1 MRAISN
7 LSILTLRNR
16 PLMNTSTTLN
26 SLKALTLLV
35 VTGFIA
41 GCGGSGG
48 DSSADAGTAA
58 SAGDGAL
65 QGSVT
70 LDGSSTVYPISE
82 AVAEE
87 FLAVAPRVRVTVGVS
102 GTGGGFKK
110 FLAQEIDIN
119 DASRTIK
126 ESESMEAEANGIEY
140 LEIPVAFDGLSIVVN
155 PQNDWVD
162 SLTVAELQKI
172 WQPGSTVDSWDDI
185 RPDWPRA
192 PIRLYGPGTDSGTF
206 DYFTEAVNGESGAS
220 RPDYTA
226 SEDDNV
232 LVQGIAGDEY
242 ALGFFGFAYYVENQD
257 KLKVVPV
264 DGGNGPVVPTATT
277 INDGT
282 YSPLSRP
289 IFIYLN
295 TASLARPEVRA
306 FVDFYIDNAG
316 ALASEVGYIELPEEM
331 YEASREKLAAF

>member
-1 MRAISN
+1 MN
-7 LSILTLRNR
+7 TLNMLKTLKILTLVSTAI
-16 PLMNTSTTLN
+16 LVTS
-26 SLKALTLLV
+26 
-35 VTGFIA
+35 
-41 GCGGSGG
+41 CGGGG
-48 DSSADAGTAA
+48 EESSAGAA
-58 SAGDGAL
+58 SGNIGSDELRGA
-65 QGSVT
+65 VT

-87 FLAVAPRVRVTVGVS
+87 FLAIAPRVRVTVGVS

-110 FLAQEIDIN
+110 FLAKEIDIN

-126 ESESMEAEANGIEY
+126 ESESVEAEANGIDY
-140 LEIPVAFDGLSIVVN
+140 LEIPVAFDGLSVVVN

-185 RPDWPRA
+185 RPDWPSA

-257 KLKVVPV
+257 KLKVIPI
-264 DGGNGPVVPTATT
+264 DGGNGPVVPTSTS

-316 ALASEVGYIELPEEM
+316 VLASEVGYIELPEEM
-331 YEASREKLAAF
+331 YQESREKLAAF